1 MTKPTSVQTSVS
13 SSLAEIRQSD
23 QEIRAFE
30 EVFADDA
37 VARAELFDADA
48 NHLVSNG
55 GRDSRAGK
63 EPLRGMTLGVK
74 DIFDL
79 SGRTPGNGN
88 RAACEKLP
96 HVVPENDAPLIR
108 LLRNAGAVVTG
119 MTRTTELCWYQP
131 TLTRN
136 PHNLSCTPGGSSSG
150 SAAAVAA
157 NMVSAAIGSQTNGS
171 VVRPASYCG
180 LFAYKAGYGRVDITG
195 MTRITKSF
203 DHAGFFARDA
213 VSLIKLAEVA
223 GNFRVP
229 DDISGYR
236 LAVVDTQDL
245 ADVEGEVLEV
255 FKTYAGQ
262 LREAGHTVEHVRLPD
277 LLASRTFDAY
287 YDVLAPEIYRLHHN
301 LLAPDVI
308 DNIGPKTIEI
318 LQRGRD
324 TSDAQQREADKAGSD
339 IRARV
344 DSYFDHYDALI
355 LPAATSSAPK
365 SLTTTGSPAL
375 STLSSLAGVPV
386 AVIPAG
392 LGRSG
397 LPVGIQIWGRLG
409 ADETVLAILAALP
422 SDYIKPQKHVQNSS
436 TGRSFDAGNGV
447 RSRV

>member
-1 MTKPTSVQTSVS
+1 VRYRSRSAIPN
-13 SSLAEIRQSD
+13 RQSRSG
-23 QEIRAFE
+23 QQHRRGERAHAVRGNDGERKRGPAHDE
-30 EVFADDA
+30 E
-37 VARAELFDADA
+37 
-48 NHLVSNG
+48 NKG
-55 GRDSRAGK
+55 TDS
-63 EPLRGMTLGVK
+63 
-74 DIFDL
+74 
-79 SGRTPGNGN
+79 
-88 RAACEKLP
+88 
-96 HVVPENDAPLIR
+96 
-108 LLRNAGAVVTG
+108 
-119 MTRTTELCWYQP
+119 
-131 TLTRN
+131 
-136 PHNLSCTPGGSSSG
+136 GGS
-150 SAAAVAA
+150 
-157 NMVSAAIGSQTNGS
+157 
-171 VVRPASYCG
+171 VRVPASFTG
-180 LFAYKAGYGRVDITG
+180 LYGLRPTHGAIPVEG
-195 MTRITKSF
+195 MATQSPSF
-203 DHAGFFARDA
+203 DTAGFFARDA

-236 LAVVDTQDL
+236 LAVVDMQDL

-262 LREAGHTVEHVRLPD
+262 LREAGHTVEHVRLPE

-324 TSDAQQREADKAGSD
+324 TSDAQRREADKAGSD

-344 DSYFDHYDALI
+344 DSYFDQYDALI

-409 ADETVLAILAALP
+409 DDETVLAILAALP
-422 SDYIKPQKHVQNSS
+422 SDYIQPQKLVQNSS
-436 TGRSFDAGNGV
+436 TGPSV
-447 RSRV
+447 